1 MLNKQPSDNLY
12 MVHWHKEENM
22 KSEVSVNQRGS
33 AKVIAKV
40 GVLSAVATI
49 LMLFDFPLWFAPN
62 FYQLDFSEVPVLL
75 GAFALGPA
83 AGVAIELVK
92 ILINFV
98 LNGTDTGGI
107 GELANFIVGCSFII
121 PAGLIYNRNKS
132 YKTAIIGLLAGTL
145 ALAVAGAFMNYY
157 LLLPVYSK
165 VYGAPI
171 QVFIDMGNVLNPA
184 ITDLKSFV
192 MYAVVPFNLFKGI
205 VVSSIVL
212 LIYKRISPIL
222 HR

>member
-1 MLNKQPSDNLY
+1 
-12 MVHWHKEENM
+12 MVHGTRRKIM
-22 KSEVSVNQRGS
+22 KSEISVNQRGS

-40 GVLSAVATI
+40 GVLSAVATV

-83 AGVAIELVK
+83 AGAAIELVK

-98 LNGTDTGGI
+98 LNGTDTGGV
-107 GELANFIVGCSFII
+107 GELANFIIGCSLVI
-121 PAGLIYNRNKS
+121 PAGFIYKHNKS
-132 YKTAIIGLLAGTL
+132 YKTAIIGFIAGTL
-145 ALAVAGAFMNYY
+145 AMAIAGAFMNYY

-165 VYGAPI
+165 VYGAPV
-171 QVFIDMGNVLNPA
+171 QAFIEMGSALNPA
-184 ITDLKSFV
+184 ITDLKTFV
-192 MYAVVPFNLFKGI
+192 LYAVVPFNIFKGI
-205 VVSSIVL
+205 VVSASVL

-222 HR
+222 HK

>member
-1 MLNKQPSDNLY
+1 
-12 MVHWHKEENM
+12 M
-22 KSEVSVNQRGS
+22 KSEISVNQRGS

-40 GVLSAVATI
+40 GVLSAVATV

-83 AGVAIELVK
+83 AGAAIELVK

-98 LNGTDTGGI
+98 LNGTDTGGV
-107 GELANFIVGCSFII
+107 GELANFIIGCSLVI
-121 PAGLIYNRNKS
+121 PAGFIYKHNKS
-132 YKTAIIGLLAGTL
+132 YKTAIIGFIAGTL
-145 ALAVAGAFMNYY
+145 AMAIAGAFMNYY

-165 VYGAPI
+165 VYGAPV
-171 QVFIDMGNVLNPA
+171 QAFIEMGKALNPA
-184 ITDLKSFV
+184 ITDLKTFV
-192 MYAVVPFNLFKGI
+192 LYAVVPFNIFKGI
-205 VVSSIVL
+205 VVSAAVL

-222 HR
+222 HK

>member
-1 MLNKQPSDNLY
+1 
-12 MVHWHKEENM
+12 M
-22 KSEVSVNQRGS
+22 KSEISVNQRGS

-40 GVLSAVATI
+40 GVLSAVATV

-75 GAFALGPA
+75 GAFALGPV
-83 AGVAIELVK
+83 AGIAIEFVK

-107 GELANFIVGCSFII
+107 GELANFVVGCSFII
-121 PAGLIYNRNKS
+121 PAGYIYKHKKS
-132 YKTAIIGLLAGTL
+132 FSTAIVAMLVGTL
-145 ALAVAGAFMNYY
+145 GLTIVGSIMNYY
-157 LLLPVYSK
+157 LLLPVYAA

-171 QVFIDMGNVLNPA
+171 QAFIDMGNLLNPY
-184 ITDLKSFV
+184 ITDLKTLV
-192 MYAVVPFNLFKGI
+192 LYAVVPFNLFKGV
-205 VVSSIVL
+205 VVSAITL

>member
-1 MLNKQPSDNLY
+1 
-12 MVHWHKEENM
+12 M
-22 KSEVSVNQRGS
+22 KSETSVNQRGN

-75 GAFALGPA
+75 GTFALGPI
-83 AGVAIELVK
+83 AGVAIEFVK

-107 GELANFIVGCSFII
+107 GELANFVVGCSFII
-121 PAGLIYNRNKS
+121 PAGLIYKNKKS
-132 YKTAIIGLLAGTL
+132 FGTAIVAMLVGTV
-145 ALAVAGAFMNYY
+145 ALAAVGSLMNYY
-157 LLLPVYSK
+157 ILLPVYAT

-171 QVFIDMGNVLNPA
+171 QAFIDMGAALNPA
-184 ITDLKSFV
+184 ITDLKTFV
-192 MYAVVPFNLFKGI
+192 LYAVVPFNIFKGI
-205 VVSSIVL
+205 VVSSMTL
-212 LIYKRISPIL
+212 LIYKKVSPIL
-222 HR
+222 HK

>member
-1 MLNKQPSDNLY
+1 
-12 MVHWHKEENM
+12 M
-22 KSEVSVNQRGS
+22 KSEVSVKQRGS

-40 GVLSAVATI
+40 GVLSAIATV

-75 GAFALGPA
+75 GTFALGPA
-83 AGVAIELVK
+83 AGVAIEFVK

-107 GELANFIVGCSFII
+107 GELANFIVGCAFLI
-121 PAGLIYNRNKS
+121 PAGLIYSRNKT
-132 YKTAIIGLLAGTL
+132 YKTAILGFLAGTVAL
-145 ALAVAGAFMNYY
+145 ALAGSLMNYY

-171 QVFIDMGNVLNPA
+171 QAFIDMGNVLNPA
-184 ITDLKSFV
+184 ITDLKTFV
-192 MYAVVPFNLFKGI
+192 MYAVVPFNVFKGI
-205 VVSSIVL
+205 VISSIVL

-222 HR
+222 HK

>member
-1 MLNKQPSDNLY
+1 
-12 MVHWHKEENM
+12 MVHGTRRKIM
-22 KSEVSVNQRGS
+22 KSEISVNQRGS

-40 GVLSAVATI
+40 GVLSAVATV

-83 AGVAIELVK
+83 AGAAIELVK

-98 LNGTDTGGI
+98 LNGTDTGGV
-107 GELANFIVGCSFII
+107 GELANFIIGCSLVI
-121 PAGLIYNRNKS
+121 PAGFIYKHNKS
-132 YKTAIIGLLAGTL
+132 YKTAIIGFIAGTL
-145 ALAVAGAFMNYY
+145 AMAIAGAFMNYY

-165 VYGAPI
+165 VYGAPV
-171 QVFIDMGNVLNPA
+171 QAFIEMGKALNPA
-184 ITDLKSFV
+184 ITDLKTFV
-192 MYAVVPFNLFKGI
+192 LYAVVPFNVFKGI
-205 VVSSIVL
+205 VVSAAVL

-222 HR
+222 HK

>member
-1 MLNKQPSDNLY
+1 
-12 MVHWHKEENM
+12 M
-22 KSEVSVNQRGS
+22 KNEISVKQRGN

-40 GVLSAVATI
+40 GVLSAVATV

-75 GAFALGPA
+75 GTFALGPV
-83 AGVAIELVK
+83 AGIAIEFVK

-107 GELANFIVGCSFII
+107 GELANFIVGCSFVI
-121 PAGLIYNRNKS
+121 PAGYIYKHKKS
-132 YKTAIIGLLAGTL
+132 FGTAIIGLILGTL
-145 ALAVAGAFMNYY
+145 ALATAGSLMNYY

-171 QVFIDMGNVLNPA
+171 QAFIDMGSLLNHA
-184 ITDLKSFV
+184 ITDLKTFV
-192 MYAVVPFNLFKGI
+192 LYAVVPFNVFKGI
-205 VVSSIVL
+205 VVSSITL
-212 LIYKRISPIL
+212 LIYKKISPVL
-222 HR
+222 HK